1 MWQIF
6 VRISDETITSS
17 VMLYYFSTLKKAAA
31 DTPEVG
37 TPVPRYTRSERPDDS
52 ELPVYDGVLVAETK
66 KF

>member
-1 MWQIF
+1 
-6 VRISDETITSS
+6 
-17 VMLYYFSTLKKAAA
+17 MLYYFSTLKKAAA